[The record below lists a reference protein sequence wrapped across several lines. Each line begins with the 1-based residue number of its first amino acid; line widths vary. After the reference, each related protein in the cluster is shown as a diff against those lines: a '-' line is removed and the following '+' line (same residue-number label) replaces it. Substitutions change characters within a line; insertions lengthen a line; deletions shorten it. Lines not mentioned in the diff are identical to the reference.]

1 MAGLVR
7 NCIGMKIDH
16 GGAEGRRDRG
26 IEGRRDRENRICR
39 LDHCIHNNCIHNHSS
54 LMRRTIFIDRTLRML
69 DELESVLHVSVRNLL
84 FPQQPGFDH
93 AEIEDHRCGLHGG
106 IIGGTQVVQGHRQRF
121 PLRVH
126 VIG

>member
-1 MAGLVR
+1 
-7 NCIGMKIDH
+7 
-16 GGAEGRRDRG
+16 
-26 IEGRRDRENRICR
+26 
-39 LDHCIHNNCIHNHSS
+39 
-54 LMRRTIFIDRTLRML
+54 MRRTIFIDRTLRML